1 MLFVGKVNY
10 VTFASLRSI
19 VYLVLANQDQIVDW
33 IKDQITNALKVR
45 SWIGSR
51 IGSRIRSRI
60 GSRTR
65 SRTVHS
71 FYSLNVICSTVH
83 ACYTVETDCSVF
95 KCSFSQLAFNILLLL
110 KNPPW
115 FNYEL
120 IIAAFIHLVIYLI
133 HNVLFHPYFD
143 PVIPPV
149 IRSVIRS
156 TIWLSTPIILPPALA
171 LNTNLGLDN
180 SRRYDQ
186 PHSTSFNNFA
196 TPALPWYCGSI
207 TLLV

>member
-1 MLFVGKVNY
+1 MLLVGKVSY

-33 IKDQITNALKVR
+33 IKDQITNALKIR
-45 SWIGSR
+45 LWIG
-51 IGSRIRSRI
+51 SRI

-95 KCSFSQLAFNILLLL
+95 KCSFSQLAFNILLFL

-115 FNYEL
+115 FHYEL

-149 IRSVIRS
+149 IRSVIWS
-156 TIWLSTPIILPPALA
+156 TIWLSTPIILPAALA
-171 LNTNLGLDN
+171 LNTNLGLNN
-180 SRRYDQ
+180 SHRYDQ